1 MALIKTLFFVL
12 IAEMGDKTQ
21 LLAAALA
28 SKYKVRDAA
37 VGIFIATVLLNIIAV
52 LLGSS
57 IGNLIP
63 MNLVQ
68 IITGVLFLAFGFMT
82 LRDEEEEEEEE
93 IKETKFKLPNF
104 VVVALAFFLAELGD
118 KTQIMAFTLA
128 AQLKSP
134 ISVLIGSIIGMFI
147 ADSIGFLFGRF
158 AVQKMPEH
166 YIKIGAGIVFI
177 AFGLLTLYQSVAFLQ
192 NPAIF
197 GLVIVV
203 IFLAVYIMKFK
214 KKQ

>member
-68 IITGVLFLAFGFMT
+68 IFAGALFLAFGFMT
-82 LRDEEEEEEEE
+82 LRDEKEEEEE

-104 VVVALAFFLAELGD
+104 IVVALAFFLAELGD

-134 ISVLIGSIIGMFI
+134 ISVLIGSVIGMFI

-166 YIKIGAGIVFI
+166 YIKIGAGIIFI
-177 AFGLLTLYQSVAFLQ
+177 AFGLLTLYQSVTFLQ
-192 NPAIF
+192 NPAIL

-203 IFLAVYIMKFK
+203 IFLAVYLMKFK
-214 KKQ
+214 KK

>member
-68 IITGVLFLAFGFMT
+68 IIAGALFLAFGFMT
-82 LRDEEEEEEEE
+82 LRDEEEEEEE

-104 VVVALAFFLAELGD
+104 IVVALAFFLAELGD

-134 ISVLIGSIIGMFI
+134 VSVLIGSVIGMFI

-166 YIKIGAGIVFI
+166 YIKIGAGIIFI
-177 AFGLLTLYQSVAFLQ
+177 AFGLLTLYQSVTFLQ
-192 NPAIF
+192 NPAIL

-203 IFLAVYIMKFK
+203 IFLAVYLMKFRK
-214 KKQ
+214 K

>member
-68 IITGVLFLAFGFMT
+68 IIAGVLFLAFGFMT
-82 LRDEEEEEEEE
+82 LRDEEKEEEE

-104 VVVALAFFLAELGD
+104 IVVALAFFLAELGD

-134 ISVLIGSIIGMFI
+134 ISVLIGSVIGMFI

-166 YIKIGAGIVFI
+166 YIKIGVGIIFI
-177 AFGLLTLYQSVAFLQ
+177 VFGLLTLYQSVTFLQ
-192 NPAIF
+192 NPAIL

-203 IFLAVYIMKFK
+203 IFLAVYLMKFRK
-214 KKQ
+214 K

>member
-1 MALIKTLFFVL
+1 MAFIKTLFLVL

-37 VGIFIATVLLNIIAV
+37 IGIFIATILLNVIAV

-63 MNLVQ
+63 MKLIQ
-68 IITGVLFLAFGFMT
+68 IIAGVLFIAFGIMT
-82 LRDEEEEEEEE
+82 LKEDDEDEEEV
-93 IKETKFKLPNF
+93 KETKLKLPNF
-104 VVVALAFFLAELGD
+104 VTVALAFFLAELGD

-134 ISVLIGSIIGMFI
+134 VSVLIGAVIGMFI
-147 ADSIGFLFGRF
+147 ADSLGFLFGSYIGS
-158 AVQKMPEH
+158 KIPEN
-166 YIKIGAGIVFI
+166 YIKLVAGFVFI
-177 AFGLLTLYQSVAFLQ
+177 
-192 NPAIF
+192 IF
-197 GLVIVV
+197 GLSTLYSLLNIAV
-203 IFLAVYIMKFK
+203 FLLITITVGIMVYFVKFK
-214 KKQ
+214 KDS